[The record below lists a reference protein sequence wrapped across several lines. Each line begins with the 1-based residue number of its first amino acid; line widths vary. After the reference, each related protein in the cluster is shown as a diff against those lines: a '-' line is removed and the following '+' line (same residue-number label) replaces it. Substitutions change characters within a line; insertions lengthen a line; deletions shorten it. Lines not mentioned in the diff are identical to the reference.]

1 MLEVAAEVNDIHGDL
16 HDRSIDLAKARNL
29 RAGDVEKDPQAVV
42 AALMEEIAELRARL
56 ERVEQQHRHDSLTG
70 VLSREAFLDSLRRE
84 WNLHAQSDLP
94 LGVLFF
100 DIDYFKEV
108 NDKYDHMTGDAVLA
122 AVGAQSLR
130 CMRRA
135 GELVGRF
142 GGDEFVVLLPRAS
155 DIDAA
160 SAAERIRRAIG
171 AMKLPVGGETL
182 SISIS
187 IGAASVHPNKEA
199 RGCESLLTY
208 ADHALLASKQGGR
221 NRTVVRRDGDD
232 VETRFANVTPLSRVP
247 KGGRSA

>member
-1 MLEVAAEVNDIHGDL
+1 VNNIHGDL

-29 RAGDVEKDPQAVV
+29 RASDLDKDPQAVV
-42 AALMEEIAELRARL
+42 AGLIEQIAELRTRL
-56 ERVEQQHRHDSLTG
+56 DRVEQHHRHDSLTG

-84 WNLHAQSDLP
+84 WNLHAQSQLP

-100 DIDYFKEV
+100 DIDNFKGI
-108 NDKYDHMTGDAVLA
+108 NDKHDHMTGDAILA

-155 DIDAA
+155 DVDAA

-182 SISIS
+182 SITIS
-187 IGAASVHPNKEA
+187 VGAASVHPHKEA

-208 ADHALLASKQGGR
+208 ADHAMLASKKGGR
-221 NRTVVRRDGDD
+221 DRTVVRRDGDD
-232 VETRFANVTPLSRVP
+232 VETRFANVTPLNRTA
-247 KGGRSA
+247 KGGRGA